1 MAGCDGLCARTVCKE
16 GSKEGSDGSTLCGF
30 KAKNIA
36 RRHFSFDESA
46 DDAAQFNITDRL

>member
-1 MAGCDGLCARTVCKE
+1 VAGCDGLCARTVCKE
-16 GSKEGSDGSTLCGF
+16 GSDGSTLCGF
-30 KAKNIA
+30 KAENIA